1 MQVINKLSDWHWLKS
16 KPLVFIF
23 KHSSSCPIS
32 KYAYSQLVAVEKEI
46 DVPIYLLTVQEAGEL
61 SSFLADQLGV
71 EHATPQLLLVQDG
84 EVKAVL
90 SHNKIERTAVLLLL
104 QDY

>member
-1 MQVINKLSDWHWLKS
+1 MQTINKISDWHWLKN
-16 KPLVFIF
+16 KPLFFIF
-23 KHSSSCPIS
+23 KHSTTCPIS
-32 KYAYSQLVAVEKEI
+32 QYAYSQLVAVEKEI
-46 DVPIYLLTVQEAGEL
+46 DVPIYLLTVQEAEEL
-61 SSFLADQLGV
+61 SDFLADKLEV
-71 EHATPQLLLVQDG
+71 EHASPQLLLLREG